1 MKTLND
7 CIQVYKEQLAKKD
20 IQKAYHGL
28 MKYMMSLKASLSGV
42 YADRFSFGN
51 ISFGYMDFTYF
62 PFHNEY
68 LREQKLRFGIVF
80 NHEKMRFELWLMG
93 QNAGVQKAYWELLKN
108 TSWNKDKK
116 KMPRYSILETV
127 LSDTPD
133 FNNLKELTRIIEV
146 QTEHASE
153 AIIKELE
160 KLDIA

>member
-28 MKYMMSLKASLSGV
+28 MKYIMSLKASLSGV

-62 PFHNEY
+62 PFHNEF
-68 LREQKLRFGIVF
+68 LRERKLRFGIVL

-133 FNNLKELTRIIEV
+133 FNNFNELTRIIEV

>member
-20 IQKAYHGL
+20 IQKAYHSL
-28 MKYMMSLKASLSGV
+28 MKYMMNLKASLSGA

-68 LREQKLRFGIVF
+68 LRERKLRFGIVL

-133 FNNLKELTRIIEV
+133 FNNFNELTRIIEV

-153 AIIKELE
+153 TIIKELE